1 MRKACGP
8 SRRQKSSSPTES
20 TFLKRERQETYL
32 NQLKALSSQLMDKAN
47 RVPLFLGRWASL
59 LGGPGWPSVAPTPTP
74 RCLLLHCGPSWV
86 PMSQSSQNI
95 RNSAK
100 NTRTNK
106 KRTPYFQENIFLRVL
121 GSQKSGQNRDKLPL
135 HEDKHA
141 QARPEGM
148 ARGFPS
154 SFGPSVFRKLN
165 LG

>member
-1 MRKACGP
+1 MRKACGL

-20 TFLKRERQETYL
+20 TFLKRERRGNLLKSAESFKQPADGQSEPGSVIPQETGI
-32 NQLKALSSQLMDKAN
+32 S
-47 RVPLFLGRWASL
+47 PL

-95 RNSAK
+95 RNLAK

-135 HEDKHA
+135 HE
-141 QARPEGM
+141 
-148 ARGFPS
+148 
-154 SFGPSVFRKLN
+154 
-165 LG
+165 